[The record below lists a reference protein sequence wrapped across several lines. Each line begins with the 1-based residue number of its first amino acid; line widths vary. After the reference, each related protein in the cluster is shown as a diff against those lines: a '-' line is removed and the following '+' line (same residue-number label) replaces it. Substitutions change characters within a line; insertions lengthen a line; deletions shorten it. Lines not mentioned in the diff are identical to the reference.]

1 MYDMQDNIL
10 AREIIFEK
18 IRASL
23 SSDCS
28 EKKNQSQQHFKHR
41 AEYYYLKDKI
51 GRGQFPLP
59 LMNGTEQWLKG
70 FLFGRYK

>member
-1 MYDMQDNIL
+1 MAHRPILHMRRRFFLRLSSDMYDMQDNIL

-28 EKKNQSQQHFKHR
+28 EKKIKVSNISNI
-41 AEYYYLKDKI
+41 ELNI
-51 GRGQFPLP
+51 
-59 LMNGTEQWLKG
+59 TI
-70 FLFGRYK
+70 

>member
-1 MYDMQDNIL
+1 MAHRPILHMRKCFFLRLSSDMYDMQDNIL

-28 EKKNQSQQHFKHR
+28 EKKKSKSATFQTLS
-41 AEYYYLKDKI
+41 
-51 GRGQFPLP
+51 
-59 LMNGTEQWLKG
+59 
-70 FLFGRYK
+70 

>member
-41 AEYYYLKDKI
+41 AEYCYLNNKI
-51 GRGQFPLP
+51 SRGQLPLP
-59 LMNGTEQWLKG
+59 LTDGTEQWLKG

>member
-10 AREIIFEK
+10 ATEIIFEK

-28 EKKNQSQQHFKHR
+28 EKKIKVSNISNI
-41 AEYYYLKDKI
+41 ELNI
-51 GRGQFPLP
+51 
-59 LMNGTEQWLKG
+59 TI
-70 FLFGRYK
+70 

>member
-23 SSDCS
+23 SSDCR
-28 EKKNQSQQHFKHR
+28 KKIIKVSNISNI
-41 AEYYYLKDKI
+41 ELNI
-51 GRGQFPLP
+51 
-59 LMNGTEQWLKG
+59 TI
-70 FLFGRYK
+70 

>member
-23 SSDCS
+23 SSDCN
-28 EKKNQSQQHFKHR
+28 EKKIKVSNISNI
-41 AEYYYLKDKI
+41 ELNI
-51 GRGQFPLP
+51 
-59 LMNGTEQWLKG
+59 TI
-70 FLFGRYK
+70 

>member
-23 SSDCS
+23 SSDCR
-28 EKKNQSQQHFKHR
+28 KKNINIKVSNISNI
-41 AEYYYLKDKI
+41 E
-51 GRGQFPLP
+51 
-59 LMNGTEQWLKG
+59 MNITI
-70 FLFGRYK
+70 

>member
-23 SSDCS
+23 SSDCR
-28 EKKNQSQQHFKHR
+28 KKYINIKVSNISNI
-41 AEYYYLKDKI
+41 E
-51 GRGQFPLP
+51 
-59 LMNGTEQWLKG
+59 MNITI
-70 FLFGRYK
+70 